1 MIRRPRP
8 WPRQGR
14 RLGPPEVW
22 NLVCHGHGLHHVQA
36 CSSKLAPRRPIQG
49 NSSARHQRPNTM
61 LPQAFPKPTSPPAS
75 PSKATLPLNITGQ
88 TLGPSAFK
96 ALQAC
101 RLHAHGHGLHH
112 VQACSSQL
120 APRRPI
126 QRLFRYTPAAKH
138 QGHVLLKV
146 FKPAVCPPS
155 NPLNASAGL
164 SKANLAPRRP
174 IQGNSSAKHYRPNTR
189 AICFWGLQACRLHA
203 HGHGLH
209 HVQACS
215 SQLAPR
221 RPIQGNSSATHQRPN
236 TRAMCF

>member
-1 MIRRPRP
+1 MYIYIYISADPGLG
-8 WPRQGR
+8 QGR
-14 RLGPPEVW
+14 GGAWDHRRCGTWFVT
-22 NLVCHGHGLHHVQA
+22 A
-36 CSSKLAPRRPIQG
+36 MAFTMSKLVPA
-49 NSSARHQRPNTM
+49 SSPPAGPSKATLPQRQQRPNTM

-174 IQGNSSAKHYRPNTR
+174 IQGNSSAKHYWPNTR
-189 AICFWGLQACRLHA
+189 AICF
-203 HGHGLH
+203 
-209 HVQACS
+209 
-215 SQLAPR
+215 
-221 RPIQGNSSATHQRPN
+221 
-236 TRAMCF
+236 

>member
-1 MIRRPRP
+1 MAPNKKADKATSKIRRPRP

-61 LPQAFPKPTSPPAS
+61 LPQAFPKPISPPAS

-112 VQACSSQL
+112 VQACSSQ
-120 APRRPI
+120 P
-126 QRLFRYTPAAKH
+126 
-138 QGHVLLKV
+138 
-146 FKPAVCPPS
+146 
-155 NPLNASAGL
+155 
-164 SKANLAPRRP
+164 
-174 IQGNSSAKHYRPNTR
+174 
-189 AICFWGLQACRLHA
+189 
-203 HGHGLH
+203 
-209 HVQACS
+209 
-215 SQLAPR
+215 APR

>member
-1 MIRRPRP
+1 MVDFRENPIVRIGWWLGVVLFLGNPHSGSSSNWQLWSHAIRWVMIQIHGEVAYQLKDPKSLRFYQETNIAIWKSNANVRRPRP

-101 RLHAHGHGLHH
+101 RLHA
-112 VQACSSQL
+112 QACSSQL

-155 NPLNASAGL
+155 NP
-164 SKANLAPRRP
+164 
-174 IQGNSSAKHYRPNTR
+174 
-189 AICFWGLQACRLHA
+189 
-203 HGHGLH
+203 
-209 HVQACS
+209 
-215 SQLAPR
+215 
-221 RPIQGNSSATHQRPN
+221 
-236 TRAMCF
+236 